1 MMDKQRKLIPV
12 LGTLFLLG
20 LMLLGCGEGQEE
32 ASDRD
37 AFVEAL
43 RLKLANPSR
52 SQEDKARDAGRKP
65 AQVIGFLGITEGMT
79 VIDLVASSGYYTEVL
94 SNAVGPTGTVYAQ
107 NPAPNLQSRGSAN
120 DKVLTARL
128 ADNRL
133 ANVVRWDRELEDIWA
148 SDHDLEPDSV
158 DAAITA
164 LNFHDMDPKSAADML
179 SIMRFVL
186 KPGGV
191 LGIIDHAGN
200 PGENND
206 QLHRVEEQTVID
218 AVQTAGFIIEA
229 TSDLLRIANDDR
241 SKRVFDPGMRGK
253 TDRFLLKLRNPI

>member
-1 MMDKQRKLIPV
+1 MKLVVRATSVALV
-12 LGTLFLLG
+12 LLTVSAGALG
-20 LMLLGCGEGQEE
+20 
-32 ASDRD
+32 ASDMNATDRD

-43 RLKLANPSR
+43 RLALANPSR
-52 SQEDKARDAGRKP
+52 SEEDKARDAGRKP
-65 AQVIGFLGITEGMT
+65 ADVIGFLGIRDGMT
-79 VIDLVASSGYYTEVL
+79 VIDLIASSGYYTEVL
-94 SNAVGPTGTVYAQ
+94 SNAVGTTGTVYAQ

-128 ADNRL
+128 TDNRL
-133 ANVVRWDRELEDIWA
+133 PNVIRWDRELADIWA
-148 SDHDLEPDSV
+148 TDHDLEQDSI

-164 LNFHDMDPKSAADML
+164 LNFHDMDPESAAEML
-179 SIMRFVL
+179 SVMRFVL

-253 TDRFLLKLRNPI
+253 TDRFLLKLRNPN